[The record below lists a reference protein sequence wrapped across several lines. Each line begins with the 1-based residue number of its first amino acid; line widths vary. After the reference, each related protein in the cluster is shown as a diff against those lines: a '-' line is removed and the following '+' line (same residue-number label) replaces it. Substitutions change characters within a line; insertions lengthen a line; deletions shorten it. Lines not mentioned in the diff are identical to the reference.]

1 MQLLLEEFFSKVWK
15 LNESGS
21 IFLKFAVRL
30 IVALLVV
37 GVIYLI
43 VKAVLSKNYMLLI
56 VIIVFLILA
65 EVAHFIRKS
74 REKVM
79 VDKATTE
86 NQIKKAAKESLK
98 PLKSKNKDL
107 LNSNKPK
114 NKILLEE
121 KSKIIRK
128 EKFEKLNV
136 DKNVLKPL
144 KSKNKDLLNS
154 NKPKNKGMLDLKKRK
169 TFKR

>member
-15 LNESGS
+15 LNEGGS
-21 IFLKFAVRL
+21 LLLKFAVRL
-30 IVALLVV
+30 IVALIVI
-37 GVIYLI
+37 GVLYLI
-43 VKAVLSKNYMLLI
+43 VKAVLSKSYAWLI
-56 VIIVFLILA
+56 VIMVFLILA

-98 PLKSKNKDL
+98 LSKSKNENL
-107 LNSNKPK
+107 LKVSKPK
-114 NKILLEE
+114 NKNILKE
-121 KSKIIRK
+121 KKNFK
-128 EKFEKLNV
+128 KKKFEKLNL
-136 DKNVLKPL
+136 DKSILKTE
-144 KSKNKDLLNS
+144 KVKNKSLLNS
-154 NKPKNKGMLDLKKRK
+154 SKPKNKNMLDLNSTK